1 MTVVETPE
9 MNCRTNHV
17 FFKDPFVD
25 FCAAHV
31 TIEIICSV
39 GSSHGPESRK
49 SLHSFAKPLILHRVR
64 TYFTRSRCCVDIWL
78 HEIRGPNVPT
88 QSWLFK
94 KRPGGFSAPANSP
107 KEAATERLIAQF
119 SPPPSYFPDLNFFMG
134 ANRTSDERKGGGT

>member
-1 MTVVETPE
+1 MYIP
-9 MNCRTNHV
+9 
-17 FFKDPFVD
+17 
-25 FCAAHV
+25 
-31 TIEIICSV
+31 
-39 GSSHGPESRK
+39 SRK

-78 HEIRGPNVPT
+78 HEIRGPNAPT

-134 ANRTSDERKGGGT
+134 ANRTSDERKEEVRKKGFFITSRSRIGVTREKNLFPSSITVFETLSSRPLP